1 MLTLQNVIDSIKEP
15 DQAAADLA
23 RQRWDSGAKPVKS
36 LGALER
42 DLVRIAGVQG
52 TPRITIGNKAI
63 VVMCADNGIVEE
75 GVTQTGQEVTAIVAE
90 HMGDGTSCVCRM
102 AAVAGAGGCSRHPAD
117 EGSPRNPQFPEG
129 TGHEPPGSGT
139 GPGDGDRRGGGNEP
153 PGVYASGIR

>member
-15 DQAAADLA
+15 DQEAADLA
-23 RQRWDSGAKPVKS
+23 RRRWDSVAKPLNS

-52 TPRITIGNKAI
+52 TPRISIGSKAI

-90 HMGDGTSCVCRM
+90 HMGDGTS
-102 AAVAGAGGCSRHPAD
+102 
-117 EGSPRNPQFPEG
+117 
-129 TGHEPPGSGT
+129 
-139 GPGDGDRRGGGNEP
+139 
-153 PGVYASGIR
+153 